1 MTKNYQD
8 FFKIIN
14 YQFNNIDL
22 LDQALTHPSLI
33 NNHEKKISSYERLEF
48 LGDKVLSLV
57 IAEYLIEKF
66 SLESEGL
73 LSKRQANLVSGDT
86 LSQIANKI
94 DLPNYL
100 KISRGEKKI
109 GGNLNK
115 NNLENAM
122 EALIGAIYLDS
133 NFFSVK
139 KIILNLW
146 QDFFNDNLTIKIDPI
161 SELQEIIQSK
171 IKKPPIYFTE
181 KKGGSDHQP
190 IFLSRL
196 TIQGLNHQSI
206 FPEFII
212 PEFIAE
218 GNSKKEA
225 QKNVAKLALDF
236 LKKL

>member
-33 NNHEKKISSYERLEF
+33 NNNKNKISSYERLEF

-66 SLESEGL
+66 SSESEGL
-73 LSKRQANLVSGDT
+73 LSKRQANLVSGET
-86 LSQIANKI
+86 LSQIANQI
-94 DLPNYL
+94 NLPDYL

-133 NFFSVK
+133 NFSSVK

-146 QDFFNDNLTIKIDPI
+146 KDFFNDNLIIKIDPI
-161 SELQEIIQSK
+161 SELQEIIQGK
-171 IKKPPIYFTE
+171 IKKPPTYITE

-190 IFLSRL
+190 IFLSRV
-196 TIQGLNHQSI
+196 
-206 FPEFII
+206 II
-212 PEFIAE
+212 DSLDQQFIAE

-225 QKNVAKLALDF
+225 QKNVAKIALDF
-236 LKKL
+236 LKQI

>member
-33 NNHEKKISSYERLEF
+33 NNNKNKISSYERLEF

-66 SLESEGL
+66 SSESEGL
-73 LSKRQANLVSGDT
+73 LSKRQANLVSGET
-86 LSQIANKI
+86 LSQIANQI
-94 DLPNYL
+94 NLTDYL

-133 NFFSVK
+133 NFSSVK

-146 QDFFNDNLTIKIDPI
+146 KDFFNDNLIIKIDPI
-161 SELQEIIQSK
+161 SELQEIIQGK
-171 IKKPPIYFTE
+171 IKKPPTYITE

-190 IFLSRL
+190 IFLSRV
-196 TIQGLNHQSI
+196 
-206 FPEFII
+206 II
-212 PEFIAE
+212 DSLDQQFIAE
-218 GNSKKEA
+218 GSSKKEA
-225 QKNVAKLALDF
+225 QKNVAKIALDF
-236 LKKL
+236 LKQI

>member
-33 NNHEKKISSYERLEF
+33 NNNKNKISSYERLEF

-66 SLESEGL
+66 SSESEGL
-73 LSKRQANLVSGDT
+73 LSKRQANLVSGET
-86 LSQIANKI
+86 LSQIANQI
-94 DLPNYL
+94 NLTDYL

-133 NFFSVK
+133 NFSSVK

-146 QDFFNDNLTIKIDPI
+146 KDFFNDNLIIKIDPI
-161 SELQEIIQSK
+161 SELQEIIQGK
-171 IKKPPIYFTE
+171 IKKPPTYITE

-190 IFLSRL
+190 IFLSRV
-196 TIQGLNHQSI
+196 
-206 FPEFII
+206 II
-212 PEFIAE
+212 DSLDQQFIAE
-218 GNSKKEA
+218 GSSKKVA
-225 QKNVAKLALDF
+225 QKNVAKIALDF
-236 LKKL
+236 LKQI

>member
-33 NNHEKKISSYERLEF
+33 NNNKNKISSYERLEF

-66 SLESEGL
+66 SSESEGL
-73 LSKRQANLVSGDT
+73 LSKRQANLVSGET
-86 LSQIANKI
+86 LSQIANQI
-94 DLPNYL
+94 NLPDYL

-109 GGNLNK
+109 GGNFNK

-133 NFFSVK
+133 NFSSVK

-146 QDFFNDNLTIKIDPI
+146 KDFFNDNLIIKIDPI
-161 SELQEIIQSK
+161 SELQEIIQGK
-171 IKKPPIYFTE
+171 IKKPPTYITE

-190 IFLSRL
+190 IFLSRV
-196 TIQGLNHQSI
+196 
-206 FPEFII
+206 II
-212 PEFIAE
+212 DSLDQQFIAE
-218 GNSKKEA
+218 GSSKKVA
-225 QKNVAKLALDF
+225 QKNVAKIALDF
-236 LKKL
+236 LKQI